1 MSESVEELQKK
12 IAVLENKLLSYQ
24 QNGVVGLYYEL
35 NRFLNNT
42 VVYMRSH
49 SVQTIISGD
58 KEDPKKFERTMAL
71 IKSAKEHVLDLEE
84 IKVKF
89 KLTGNE
95 EADKE
100 RLPFI
105 ETIAKERT

>member
-12 IAVLENKLLSYQ
+12 IAALENKLLNYE

-42 VVYMRSH
+42 VAFMRVN
-49 SVQTIISGD
+49 SVQTLITDSKD
-58 KEDPKKFERTMAL
+58 DPKKFERTMAL

-95 EADKE
+95 NDDKE